1 MAPLLLLLLLLSAV
15 HRCSLAAQTTGD
27 VAAMTAGSPLVVGAM
42 NNRLKSVTTSFAR
55 QMGRE
60 FHYCIKNM

>member
-1 MAPLLLLLLLLSAV
+1 MAPLLLLLLLSAV

-27 VAAMTAGSPLVVGAM
+27 VAAVSPLVVGAM